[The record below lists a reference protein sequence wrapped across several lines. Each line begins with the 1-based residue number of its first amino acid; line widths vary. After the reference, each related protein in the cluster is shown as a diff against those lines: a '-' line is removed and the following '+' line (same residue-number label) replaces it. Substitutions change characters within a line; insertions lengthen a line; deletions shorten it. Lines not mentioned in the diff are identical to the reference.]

1 MRKTLIALL
10 TLVTFTGYGQRIKI
24 NTERLSENW
33 RILQSFGFNE
43 ATQGN
48 ERIAFSDYNLDAVN
62 MIDEKLTALGMQR
75 KNRCRRKFNCYTR
88 WKKQPTPSNC
98 LWVSCRL
105 CAQWRAL

>member
-48 ERIAFSDYNLDAVN
+48 ERIDGGNQMGIIGD
-62 MIDEKLTALGMQR
+62 KLSAITTLI
-75 KNRCRRKFNCYTR
+75 C
-88 WKKQPTPSNC
+88 
-98 LWVSCRL
+98 
-105 CAQWRAL
+105 